1 MATLMPSLLFVG
13 AQAGRAEEAMELYV
27 SLFPDSR
34 VDRVQRH
41 DDGTILHAHAR
52 IAGRD
57 VTFQDSA
64 HPGHAFTFTPAIS
77 LTVELADTATLDAA
91 FAALEQDGGMALMP
105 LDTYDFAERFGWVQD
120 RFGVSWQL
128 ILAGS

>member
-1 MATLMPSLLFVG
+1 MANLMPSLLFVG
-13 AQAGRAEEAMELYV
+13 AQAGRAEAAMNLYV
-27 SLFPDSR
+27 SLFPDSEVTNVR
-34 VDRVQRH
+34 RAP
-41 DDGTILHAHAR
+41 DDTILHAHAR

-77 LTVELADTATLDAA
+77 LTVELADTPTLDAA
-91 FAALEQDGGMALMP
+91 FAELLADGGTALMP

-128 ILAGS
+128 ILAP

>member
-1 MATLMPSLLFVG
+1 MPSLLFVG
-13 AQAGRAEEAMELYV
+13 AQAGRAEEAMNLYV

-34 VDRVQRH
+34 VENVKH
-41 DDGTILHAHAR
+41 APDGSVFHAHAR

-64 HPGHAFTFTPAIS
+64 LAAHAFTFTPAIS
-77 LTVELADTATLDAA
+77 LTVELAETETLDAA
-91 FAALEQDGGMALMP
+91 FAALLADGGNALMP

-128 ILAGS
+128 ILAP